1 MSVITSTG
9 LGSGLNIESL
19 VQGLI
24 SAEGAP
30 TTQRLQV
37 QEAKLQGNLSALGT
51 LKGALSAFQSSI
63 LALNDI
69 TAFKARSATS
79 GNIASYTA
87 AANSTAVAGSFAIRV
102 DQLAAAARVRTN
114 PPPTTTVASGAYTVA
129 TQAAGTTTAATV
141 WNLNVDGL
149 VLSTKT
155 TAAGT
160 TAVPTNVSNT
170 AAQLDTDL
178 ATFLAAHAG
187 YSATGTFAAGTLQ
200 LTKADGSAVVIDQ
213 AVTGGTGGGAI
224 TQASFAGA
232 GFVGTTA
239 GYAFASDTA
248 LVGAGSLTIG
258 LGASNFNITT
268 SGTTTLAGLRDLINN
283 SSSNPGIS
291 ASIVKV
297 SATNSQLVLT
307 STVTGA
313 ANTISVAAAPTVV
326 TPGSDLN
333 RFATANLTTVQAA
346 ADSRIQ
352 LDGVAVTRTTNN
364 LTDVISGVT
373 IALVKADPLALPATL
388 TVAVDNTA
396 ATSKVND
403 FIKAYNSLAGT
414 ISSLSSYDPTTKK
427 ASALFSD
434 PTLLGI
440 KNQLRRVL
448 SNPVVGGVAGASTL
462 ADIGVKTDKTGALV
476 LDSVKFNSAI
486 TANSNAVPQLFA
498 STQGLAPTFN
508 NLLTNFLSSGA
519 SLSSHVDGIN
529 KSIAAIGVQ
538 RTNLSIMLTAD
549 EARYR
554 KQFNAMDTLL
564 GQLKSTGNYLTQQL
578 TPAQKTG

>member
-1 MSVITSTG
+1 MASITSTG

-19 VQGLI
+19 VQGLV
-24 SAEGAP
+24 SAEGSA

-37 QEAKLQGNLSALGT
+37 KEAKLQGNLSALGT
-51 LKGALSAFQSSI
+51 LKGALAAFQSSVQGMT
-63 LALNDI
+63 DI
-69 TAFKARSATS
+69 TLFQARTATS
-79 GNIASYTA
+79 GNLGSYTA
-87 AANSTAVAGSFAIRV
+87 AANSTAVAGSYAIRV
-102 DQLAAAARVRTN
+102 DRLAAAAKVRTN

-129 TQAAGTTTAATV
+129 TQAAGTTTAATN
-141 WNLNVDGL
+141 WNLTVDGL

-170 AAQLDTDL
+170 AARLDTDL
-178 ATFLAAHAG
+178 ATFLAANTG
-187 YSATGTFAAGTLQ
+187 YSATGTFAAGTLK
-200 LTKADGSAVVIDQ
+200 LTKADGSAVGISQ

-224 TQASFAGA
+224 TQAAFAGA

-258 LGASNFNITT
+258 LGATNFNITT
-268 SGTTTLAGLRDLINN
+268 SGATTLAGLRDLINQ
-283 SSSNPGIS
+283 STTNPGIS

-307 STVTGA
+307 SNATGA

-326 TPGSDLN
+326 APGSDLN
-333 RFATANLTTVQAA
+333 RFATANLATVQAG
-346 ADSRIQ
+346 ADSLIQ
-352 LDGVAVTRTTNN
+352 LDGTAITRTTNN

-373 IALVKADPLALPATL
+373 VALVKADPLALPATL
-388 TVAVDNTA
+388 TVAVDQNS

-414 ISSLSSYDPTTKK
+414 LGSLSSYNPTTKT
-427 ASALFSD
+427 ASPLFSD
-434 PTLLGI
+434 ATLRGI
-440 KNQLRRVL
+440 KNQLRQVL
-448 SNPVVGGVAGASTL
+448 SSTVSGGVAGSSTL
-462 ADIGVKTDKTGALV
+462 ADIGIKTDKTGALT
-476 LDSVKFNSAI
+476 LDSVKLNKVI

-498 STQGLAPTFN
+498 STQGLAPAFN
-508 NLLTNFLSSGA
+508 NLLTSFLSTGA

-529 KSIAAIGVQ
+529 KSIASIGAE
-538 RTNLSIMLTAD
+538 RTKLSARLVKV

-554 KQFNAMDTLL
+554 AQFNAMDTLL

-578 TPAQKTG
+578 TPAQKTA